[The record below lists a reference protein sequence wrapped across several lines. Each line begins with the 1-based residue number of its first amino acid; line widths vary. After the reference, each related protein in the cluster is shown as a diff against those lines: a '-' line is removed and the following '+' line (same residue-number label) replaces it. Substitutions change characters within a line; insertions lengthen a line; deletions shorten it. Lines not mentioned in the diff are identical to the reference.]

1 MWLYLDF
8 NFKRMS
14 NRVAVFRKVTFN
26 AAHRLYRKD
35 WSDEKNKEVFGL
47 CSNPHYHG
55 HNYRLDVRVVGEIDS
70 ETGYVIDLK
79 LLNDLIAEEVTER
92 FDHRNF
98 NLDCAEFVKLNPTG
112 ENIVVVIY
120 HLIRKR
126 LDAKYDLQVRLW
138 ETEKNYFEYPA

>member
-1 MWLYLDF
+1 
-8 NFKRMS
+8 MS

-35 WSDEKNKEVFGL
+35 WSDDKNKEVFGL
-47 CSNPHYHG
+47 CANPHYHG
-55 HNYRLDVRVVGEIDS
+55 HNYRLDVRVVGEIDP

-79 LLNDLIAEEVTER
+79 QLNDLINEEITER
-92 FDHRNF
+92 FDHRNL
-98 NLDCAEFVKLNPTG
+98 NLDCPEFKTLNPTG

-126 LDAKYDLQVRLW
+126 LAERYDLQVRLW

>member
-1 MWLYLDF
+1 
-8 NFKRMS
+8 MS

-35 WSDEKNKEVFGL
+35 WSDEKNKEIFGL
-47 CSNPHYHG
+47 CANPHYHG
-55 HNYRLDVRVVGEIDS
+55 HNYRLDVKVVGEIDP

-79 LLNDLIAEEVTER
+79 LLSDLIAEEITER
-92 FDHRNF
+92 FDHRNL
-98 NLDCAEFVKLNPTG
+98 NLDCPEFSKLNPTG

-126 LDAKYDLQVRLW
+126 LAERYDLQVRLW